1 MRAAMEAVGLTGLSA
16 GVMILAVLAL
26 RLRFQDRT
34 PRRAFCL
41 LWDLV
46 LIRLLVPLEIASP
59 VSILRLLPAAAQKA
73 AAAPQRTA
81 DSPAFSAAVEGTRVI
96 REAYVTSV
104 AEDAVWTAPAA
115 PDWSGVLAG
124 AWLAGMLALAA
135 WFLWGHLRSR
145 RIYAETLPC
154 RDGRVLDWLAERPLR
169 RPIQVRT
176 SDRVAAPLT
185 YGILYPVIL
194 LPRGMED
201 GETLSCVL
209 SHEYEHIRRFD
220 ALRKGLLALALCLHW
235 YNPLV
240 WAMYALANRDMELSC
255 DEAVVRSGADRAGYA
270 MALLGLEERRGRWSP
285 SGSHFSQNALEER
298 IKAIMKRK
306 HISMTA
312 LAAVLVVMAVTT
324 TVFASAAPA
333 GREDPHK
340 NPPETGYVYDHLG
353 MVEDSGV
360 TILSK
365 GGENGEKF
373 YSVDNGETW
382 MNEERYQAQYGSWGD
397 DWQVE
402 WWTYEDYKAWLEAE
416 KAALQSIIGERAYTS
431 SHGWFTWD
439 QEKVDETIA
448 LYEGI
453 LEDIRNGALYSK
465 TIIDKNGDEVE
476 DVALGSDGPLNAV
489 VTSTFDEKD
498 MVSVAPKS
506 VDKAALLEE
515 LKAFGIGGNA
525 NLMTYNG
532 ELIRTFV
539 DGASVGDDG
548 YSVQYVYTN
557 DQGTVDVHT
566 LRAVIHHPDGSY
578 DTMGDL
584 IGVAAKGDK
593 GFDQEL
599 IDCARYTGGSE
610 ATVTQEALADGG
622 GNTGGGKTFEE
633 IFARYA
639 DYGLTYVP
647 TQNGRGNVYC
657 NGQSVGRF
665 ADLKPDGS
673 VFSFTSDDGGE
684 LTLYTRYDGD
694 GNLVGLTPEVAP
706 AKAVSG
712 EKRDLGFDYGAPAQG
727 KLSASFGQNGYAF
740 HYGVDIAA
748 AKGAEVTAFAGG
760 TVSEVGF
767 DATLG
772 SYAVLSHEGGYSTLY
787 GHCGSVAVSAGDSVA
802 VGEKIAEVGASGRAT
817 GAVLHFELREGET
830 YLDPAPYL
838 DGSI

>member
-1 MRAAMEAVGLTGLSA
+1 MRAAMEAVGRTGLSA

-59 VSILRLLPAAAQKA
+59 VSIRQLLPAAAQRA
-73 AAAPQRTA
+73 VAAPQRTA
-81 DSPAFSAAVEGTRVI
+81 ASPMVSAAVEGTRVVQ
-96 REAYVTSV
+96 EAYITSV
-104 AEDAVWTAPAA
+104 AEDVAQTAVAPMA
-115 PDWSGVLAG
+115 PDWGGVLTG
-124 AWLAGMLALAA
+124 AWLAGVLALAV
-135 WFLWGHLRSR
+135 WFLWSHLRSR
-145 RIYAETLPC
+145 RVYAAALPC

-169 RPIQVRT
+169 RPIQART

-324 TVFASAAPA
+324 TVFASAAPE
-333 GREDPHK
+333 GREDK

-353 MVEDSGV
+353 MVEDNGV

-373 YSVDNGETW
+373 YSVDDGKTW
-382 MNEERYQAQYGSWGD
+382 MNEERYQAQYGSWGG

-402 WWTYEDYKAWLEAE
+402 WWTYEDYKLWLEEE

-431 SHGWFTWD
+431 SDGWFTWD
-439 QEKVDETIA
+439 QKKVDETIA
-448 LYEGI
+448 MYEGI

-465 TIIDKNGDEVE
+465 TIIDKNGNEVE

-489 VTSTFDEKD
+489 VASTFDEKD
-498 MVSVAPKS
+498 MVAPKS

-539 DGASVGDDG
+539 DGASVGDG
-548 YSVQYVYTN
+548 EYSIQYVYTN
-557 DQGTVDVHT
+557 PDGTVDLHT

-584 IGVAAKGDK
+584 IGVAVKGDK

-599 IDCARYTGGSE
+599 IDCARYTGSPE

-622 GNTGGGKTFEE
+622 DNTGGGRTFEE

-647 TQNGRGNVYC
+647 TRNGRGNVYC
-657 NGQSVGRF
+657 NGQLVGHF

-673 VFSFTSDDGGE
+673 AFTFGSDDGGE
-684 LTLYTRYDGD
+684 LTLYTQYDSD
-694 GNLVGLTPEVAP
+694 GNLIGLTPEVAP
-706 AKAVSG
+706 TKPVSG
-712 EKRDLGFDYGAPAQG
+712 EKRDLGFDYSAPAQG

-748 AKGAEVTAFAGG
+748 AKGVEVTAFAGG

-772 SYAVLSHEGGYSTLY
+772 SYVVLSHEGGYSTLY

-802 VGEKIAEVGASGRAT
+802 MGEKIAEVGASGRAT

>member
-1 MRAAMEAVGLTGLSA
+1 MRAAMEAVGRTGLSA

-73 AAAPQRTA
+73 VAAPQRTA
-81 DSPAFSAAVEGTRVI
+81 DSPAFSVAVEGTRVV

-240 WAMYALANRDMELSC
+240 WVMYALANRDMELAC

-270 MALLGLEERRGRWSP
+270 MALLGLEERRGHWSP

-324 TVFASAAPA
+324 TVFASAAPE

-353 MVEDSGV
+353 MVEDNGV

-373 YSVDNGETW
+373 YSVDDGETW

-402 WWTYEDYKAWLEAE
+402 WWTYEDYKAWLEEE

-431 SHGWFTWD
+431 SDGWFMWD
-439 QEKVDETIA
+439 QEKVDEAIA
-448 LYEGI
+448 MYESI

-673 VFSFTSDDGGE
+673 VFSFASDDGGE
-684 LTLYTRYDGD
+684 LTLYTQYDGD

-706 AKAVSG
+706 AKAVSS

-740 HYGVDIAA
+740 HYGIDIAA

-772 SYAVLSHEGGYSTLY
+772 SYVVLSHEGGYSTLY